1 MSHTKSAP
9 DVLRS
14 RLGELD
20 ENCVK
25 ALGLKAQFLFG
36 CRRSEL
42 CGKWAIL
49 DDGISFDRFEG
60 HEVVVFKLKTAKR
73 NGKIRPIALPKDH
86 SWVQEI
92 SDQFKDRK
100 DKGKV
105 FDYSTKTLYRAAVEC
120 YAGLQYNIERYFDF
134 NKKRWITTHD
144 RSAATHFSRH
154 IRAKELVTKYKFS
167 PIQLT
172 HYMGWKL
179 GRSLG
184 GSSMMDK
191 YIDLQ
196 WHDYI
201 SKFFTE
207 HNKVV

>member
-1 MSHTKSAP
+1 MQQSESSP
-9 DVLRS
+9 NVLRS
-14 RLGELD
+14 RLGDLE
-20 ENCVK
+20 ENCIK

-36 CRRSEL
+36 CRRAEL

-49 DDGISFDRFEG
+49 NEDISFERFED
-60 HEVVVFKLKTAKR
+60 HDVVVFYLKTAKR
-73 NGKIRPIALPKDH
+73 SGKSRPIALPKNH

-92 SDQFKDRK
+92 ADQFKDR
-100 DKGKV
+100 KGKV

-120 YAGLQYNIERYFDF
+120 YAGLQYNIEKYFDF
-134 NKKRWITTHD
+134 NKKVWVSSHD
-144 RSAATHFSRH
+144 RGAATHFSRH
-154 IRAKELVTKYKFS
+154 IRAKELVTRYKFS

-196 WHDYI
+196 WHDYV
-201 SKFFTE
+201 SKFFIE

>member
-14 RLGELD
+14 RLGDLE

-49 DDGISFDRFEG
+49 GKDIEFERFEG
-60 HEVVVFKLKTAKR
+60 HDVVVFYLKTAKR
-73 NGKIRPIALPKDH
+73 NGKSRPIALPKTDP
-86 SWVQEI
+86 WVHEI
-92 SDQFKDRK
+92 ADRFKDRQ
-100 DKGKV
+100 GKV
-105 FDYSTKTLYRAAVEC
+105 FDYSDKTLYRAAVEC

-134 NKKRWITTHD
+134 NKKMWVSSHD
-144 RSAATHFSRH
+144 RGAATHFSRH
-154 IRAKELVTKYKFS
+154 IRAKELVTRYKFS

-196 WHDYI
+196 WHDYV
-201 SKFFTE
+201 SKFFVE
-207 HNKVV
+207 DNNVV